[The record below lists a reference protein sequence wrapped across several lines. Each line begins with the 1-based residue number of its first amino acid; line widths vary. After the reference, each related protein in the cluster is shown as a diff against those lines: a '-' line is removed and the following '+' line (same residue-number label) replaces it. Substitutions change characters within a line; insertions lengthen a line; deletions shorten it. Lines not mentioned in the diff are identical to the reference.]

1 MDTKDKSDALE
12 ARVFGVGE
20 LNFKHETVRT
30 YHLLEHELTIKDV
43 FNRHPALI
51 WWSFYWSMAGV
62 GW

>member
-1 MDTKDKSDALE
+1 MDTKDKSDTLE
-12 ARVFGVGE
+12 ARVLGVGE
-20 LNFKHETVRT
+20 LSFKHETVRT
-30 YHLLEHELTIKDV
+30 CHLLEHELTIKDV